1 VKYAN
6 KACALGFLLAEIRKH
21 WPKYPCWCLD
31 CESLG
36 AWHIFR
42 L

>member
-1 VKYAN
+1 VKYSN
-6 KACALGFLLAEIRKH
+6 KACALGFLLAEMRMHK
-21 WPKYPCWCLD
+21 PCWCLD